1 MTTSVP
7 GAGVRRGMAL
17 LGVLALAW
25 TFLHVGLTALAL
37 TTGSTTGST
46 TEALR
51 VMTYCSP
58 LMAALSFCAAA
69 LAFSGRAAA
78 RRPGLAGA
86 AFLVL
91 ALVSAVL
98 VAGCAVLLLRD
109 AGWWVLWWVG
119 VNVPLLV
126 ALAVCRRVFRA
137 AQRQRFDAG
146 PGPAGADPA

>member
-7 GAGVRRGMAL
+7 GATARRGMAL

-25 TFLHVGLTALAL
+25 AFLHAGLTALAL

-51 VMTYCSP
+51 VMKVCSP
-58 LMAALSFCAAA
+58 LLAVLSLCAAA

-86 AFLVL
+86 SFLVL
-91 ALVSAVL
+91 ALVGAVL

-126 ALAVCRRVFRA
+126 VLAVCRRVFRA
-137 AQRQRFDAG
+137 AQRRRLDAG
-146 PGPAGADPA
+146 PAGSASA